1 MAEGEFSYSTQ
12 QVNCEANIN
21 EYIFNL
27 LLSRHAF
34 VHLVIVQK
42 VKTQTGNQPPLLDVL
57 PLVTGFAADGSQV
70 ENSTV
75 FNVPAW
81 RLQRGASAVI
91 MDPVEGD
98 IGLLLCCDRD
108 ITKVKKE
115 KKEALPASRRTH
127 SRADG
132 IYLGGVLNA
141 DPVQYVKFANDGI
154 DIVSPLLVN
163 VNGNVVSIN
172 AGTRAEINAPEILLN
187 GNVGQGEG
195 SFGGVAHFKN
205 KVTSDVDFQAGDI
218 SLVGHK
224 TSGVEPGSGT
234 SGMPTP

>member
-75 FNVPAW
+75 FNVPVW

-141 DPVQYVKFANDGI
+141 DPVQYIKFAGDGI
-154 DIVSPLLVN
+154 DIVSPLLVSVTAPN
-163 VNGNVVSIN
+163 VAVN
-172 AGTRAEINAPEILLN
+172 ADAKISLNAPFIEAN
-187 GNVGQGEG
+187 GRFIQGSG
-195 SFGGVAHFKN
+195 SYSGDATFGGS
-205 KVTSDVDFQAGDI
+205 VTATGEVTGNGVNLSTHVHG
-218 SLVGHK
+218 
-224 TSGVEPGSGT
+224 GVESGNSTT
-234 SGMPTP
+234 SIPE

>member
-141 DPVQYVKFANDGI
+141 DPLQYVKFASDGI
-154 DIVSPLLVN
+154 DIVSPLLVSVTAPN
-163 VNGNVVSIN
+163 VAVNADAKISLNAPVIEANGQLTQGSGSFAGNATFGGNVTATGEVT
-172 AGTRAEINAPEILLN
+172 GN
-187 GNVGQGEG
+187 GVNLSTHVH
-195 SFGGVAHFKN
+195 GGVESGN
-205 KVTSDVDFQAGDI
+205 STTSI
-218 SLVGHK
+218 P
-224 TSGVEPGSGT
+224 E
-234 SGMPTP
+234 

>member
-1 MAEGEFSYSTQ
+1 MAEGQFSYSTQ

-34 VHLVIVQK
+34 VNLVIVQK

-57 PLVTGFAADGSQV
+57 PLVTGFSADGSQV

-141 DPVQYVKFANDGI
+141 DPVQYVKFASDGI
-154 DIVSPLLVN
+154 DIVSPLLVSVTAPN
-163 VNGNVVSIN
+163 IELNGSAKISLNAPVIEANGQLTQGSGSFAGNATFGGNVTATGEVT
-172 AGTRAEINAPEILLN
+172 GN
-187 GNVGQGEG
+187 GVNLSTHVH
-195 SFGGVAHFKN
+195 GGVESGN
-205 KVTSDVDFQAGDI
+205 STTSI
-218 SLVGHK
+218 P
-224 TSGVEPGSGT
+224 E
-234 SGMPTP
+234 

>member
-132 IYLGGVLNA
+132 IYLGGVINS
-141 DPVQYVKFANDGI
+141 DPVQYVKFASDGI
-154 DIVSPLLVN
+154 DIVSPLLVSVTAPN
-163 VNGNVVSIN
+163 IEMNGSAKISLNAPVIEANGQLTQGAGSFAGNATFGGNVTATGEVT
-172 AGTRAEINAPEILLN
+172 GN
-187 GNVGQGEG
+187 GVNLSTHVH
-195 SFGGVAHFKN
+195 GGVE
-205 KVTSDVDFQAGDI
+205 
-218 SLVGHK
+218 
-224 TSGVEPGSGT
+224 SGNSTTQGPQ
-234 SGMPTP
+234 

>member
-34 VHLVIVQK
+34 VHLVIVKK
-42 VKTQTGNQPPLLDVL
+42 VKIQPGNQPPLLDVL
-57 PLVTGFAADGSQV
+57 PLVTGYAADGSQV

-141 DPVQYVKFANDGI
+141 DPVQYVKFASDGI
-154 DIVSPLLVN
+154 DIVSPLLVSVTAPN
-163 VNGNVVSIN
+163 VEVHAESKISLNAPVIEANGQLNQGSGSYSGNATFGGNVT
-172 AGTRAEINAPEILLN
+172 A
-187 GNVGQGEG
+187 VGEVKGKG
-195 SFGGVAHFKN
+195 VNLSTHIHGGVE
-205 KVTSDVDFQAGDI
+205 
-218 SLVGHK
+218 
-224 TSGVEPGSGT
+224 SGNSTTQGPQ
-234 SGMPTP
+234 